1 MFALCIAI
9 IGGISAGAAG
19 TPIAWVLGGITAATI
34 ALGFAVAGSAAL
46 PAASIALMLTIGGY
60 NLGLLAG
67 LGLKATY

>member
-1 MFALCIAI
+1 MLALCIAI

-19 TPIAWVLGGITAATI
+19 PIAWVLGGITAATI

-46 PAASIALMLTIGGY
+46 PATSFALMLTIGGY

-67 LGLKATY
+67 LGLKARH